1 MVHFKAIS
9 IQTGLIHDNAII
21 IYLQMFHSQRLLCKV
36 RKVEHKWIHSVY
48 LSAVMTTEVWIALF
62 PQSPA

>member
-1 MVHFKAIS
+1 
-9 IQTGLIHDNAII
+9 
-21 IYLQMFHSQRLLCKV
+21 MFHSQRLLCKV

>member
-9 IQTGLIHDNAII
+9 IQTGLIHECNYYI
-21 IYLQMFHSQRLLCKV
+21 FTNVSFPETLCKV

-48 LSAVMTTEVWIALF
+48 ISAVMTTEVWIALF